1 MLETRE
7 QETLPF
13 EEDTQPP
20 EEITKYHKR
29 IDDLLED
36 AEIEAEME
44 AEKKIRSKNSRMFS
58 ISMVGIALLGLV
70 YFQVNQQSTEAPIE
84 TAKNITESKP
94 ETAEERLAKQV
105 PVVEGGSNTIPI
117 PQSISSNKKLENPF
131 LTPPKTKNSAPKTK
145 STTPKIK
152 STTPK
157 SKEVKKAPR
166 IVKASTSPKPKSS
179 PKKTAPVT
187 KIESSKFYIQA
198 GAFGVQKNAETL
210 LKQLKGKGFSPSIQ
224 TRTKKA
230 NQHIVTVGSFTNKK
244 AGKDTLKE
252 LTSKG
257 FNASYYKKSNN
268 NLTLKVGQYRNFKDA
283 QKTQDRLSIKGFLSE
298 SHKANVPVKTYMV
311 QLGVFPN
318 REKARLTPEKLARAG
333 FPKTFIR

>member
-58 ISMVGIALLGLV
+58 ISMTGIALLALV
-70 YFQVNQQSTEAPIE
+70 YFQVNHQSTVTPV
-84 TAKNITESKP
+84 ESDTSANKP

-105 PVVEGGSNTIPI
+105 PVVEDGSSGSNLPI
-117 PQSISSNKKLENPF
+117 PQSINSTKPLENPF
-131 LTPPKTKNSAPKTK
+131 LTPPKAK
-145 STTPKIK
+145 STKPQTKAK
-152 STTPK
+152 K
-157 SKEVKKAPR
+157 VKKAPQV
-166 IVKASTSPKPKSS
+166 IKASSNPKPKSS
-179 PKKTAPVT
+179 PKKIAPVA
-187 KIESSKFYIQA
+187 KSENSKFYIQA
-198 GAFGVQKNAETL
+198 GAFGIRKNAESL

-224 TRTKKA
+224 TRSKKS
-230 NQHIVTVGSFTNKK
+230 NQHIVTVGSFANKK
-244 AGKDTLKE
+244 AGDSTLKE
-252 LTSKG
+252 LTGKG
-257 FNASYYKKSNN
+257 FNASYYKNSKNSFS
-268 NLTLKVGQYRNFKDA
+268 LKVGQFSNLIDA
-283 QKTQDRLSIKGFLSE
+283 QKTQDRLSLKGFLSE
-298 SHKANVPVKTYMV
+298 SHKADVPVKTYMV

-318 REKARLTPEKLARAG
+318 REKARLTQEKLARTG